1 MVEDNSFTFI
11 IVAGNTVVVSPRL
24 RTRNTGLGRGPA
36 QELTRRQNMLS
47 VRGVRV
53 AESAMDP
60 PSIHPEPG
68 RAPWQRRRVL
78 RG

>member
-1 MVEDNSFTFI
+1 MVEDNSLFSPP
-11 IVAGNTVVVSPRL
+11 VEPVVVSSVSGPSQQGRVTGTASPQSSET
-24 RTRNTGLGRGPA
+24 TRVT
-36 QELTRRQNMLS
+36 E
-47 VRGVRV
+47 RGVRV

-60 PSIHPEPG
+60 PSLHPEPG